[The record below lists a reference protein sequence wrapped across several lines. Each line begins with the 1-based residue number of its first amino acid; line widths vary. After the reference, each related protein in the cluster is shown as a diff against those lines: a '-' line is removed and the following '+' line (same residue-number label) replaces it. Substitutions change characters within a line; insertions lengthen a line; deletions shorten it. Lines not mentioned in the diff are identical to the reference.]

1 MSRSVTASLAIATMA
16 AALLATP
23 APATAA
29 AARPACPLLAVDTL
43 STLLGKKITVTRKAP
58 EDAAHYTA
66 CRYAVDAG
74 SRDDVNLEVYWQ
86 FAKMTYDGYCK
97 TSDATPVKGLGEA
110 ACMTHD
116 TINVLKGETVLRV
129 RMILTP
135 IGQAQGK
142 AVEIAKVVLPKL

>member
-1 MSRSVTASLAIATMA
+1 MSRSVTAAIAIA
-16 AALLATP
+16 ATATALLATP
-23 APATAA
+23 APAMAA

-43 STLLGKKITVTRKAP
+43 SKLLGKKITITRKAP
-58 EDAAHYTA
+58 EDADHYTA

-86 FAKMTYDGYCK
+86 FAKTTYEGYCK
-97 TSDATPVKGLGEA
+97 TSYATPVKGLGEA

-116 TINVLKGETVLRV
+116 TLNVLKGETVLRV

-135 IGQAQGK
+135 IAQAQGK